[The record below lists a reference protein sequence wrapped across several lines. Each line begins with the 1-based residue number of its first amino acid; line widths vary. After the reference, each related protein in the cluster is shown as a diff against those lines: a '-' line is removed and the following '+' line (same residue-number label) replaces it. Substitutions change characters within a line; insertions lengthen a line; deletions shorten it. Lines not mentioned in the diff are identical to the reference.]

1 MPNLKE
7 RIDSELKDSMRA
19 KNELST
25 SVLRMLKSAIK
36 YREVEPGGATLDVAG
51 VRQVVATLIKQRRGS
66 GGQFRGGHPPPLAA
80 KGGKEDAPRPA
91 LLTPPPSPATPRP

>member
-36 YREVEPGGATLDVAG
+36 
-51 VRQVVATLIKQRRGS
+51 
-66 GGQFRGGHPPPLAA
+66 
-80 KGGKEDAPRPA
+80 
-91 LLTPPPSPATPRP
+91 